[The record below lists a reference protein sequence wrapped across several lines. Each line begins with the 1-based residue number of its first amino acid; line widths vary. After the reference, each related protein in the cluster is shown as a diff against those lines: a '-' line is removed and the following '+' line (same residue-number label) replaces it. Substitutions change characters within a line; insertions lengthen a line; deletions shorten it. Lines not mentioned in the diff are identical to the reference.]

1 MKGNRKKIIHRE
13 RDAVVLMIS
22 QHQSIDV
29 QAEEQSEEQN
39 EEQSEEQSEELS
51 KWGDIHNLQARTWG
65 ATVTWEIEK
74 GRFRYAG
81 EVKVGYPMTTPV

>member
-29 QAEEQSEEQN
+29 QAEEQSEEQ
-39 EEQSEEQSEELS
+39 SEELP
-51 KWGDIHNLQARTWG
+51 K
-65 ATVTWEIEK
+65 
-74 GRFRYAG
+74 
-81 EVKVGYPMTTPV
+81 